1 MSFAFVFDRE
11 DDRYEFSY
19 CYPYTISDLDEHLS
33 SIESRR
39 SAQAR
44 SKLACLGFG

>member
-1 MSFAFVFDRE
+1 MMIQIPRQKQYIMSFAFVFDRE

-33 SIESRR
+33 AIESRR
-39 SAQAR
+39 
-44 SKLACLGFG
+44 